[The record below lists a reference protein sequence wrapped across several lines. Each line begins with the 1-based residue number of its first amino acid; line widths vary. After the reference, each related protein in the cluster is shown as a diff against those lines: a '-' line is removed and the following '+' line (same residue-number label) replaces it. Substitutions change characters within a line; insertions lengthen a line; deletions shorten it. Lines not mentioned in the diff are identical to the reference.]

1 METPQTSGVEI
12 DYEIKDNKVFFK
24 GILRRFKPNHPT
36 WKSPQESVKN
46 YNEMVFQ
53 FQNKI
58 YVERTHGDYYCSDE
72 QENYKNAFH
81 IKDVYTKIED
91 DNFLILGELIS
102 TTEAGGMRL
111 LEDAKKNKKFV
122 SRMVWEGDNYLT
134 SEASLKELVAINI
147 ISPSFPQGEKEN
159 E

>member
-1 METPQTSGVEI
+1 MEYSPTSGVEI

-24 GILRRFKPNHPT
+24 GILRRLKPNHYP
-36 WKSPQESVKN
+36 WKSPHESIEN

-53 FQNKI
+53 FQNKV
-58 YVERTHGDYYCSDE
+58 YVERTHGDYYCSDK
-72 QENYKNAFH
+72 QENYKNAFY

-91 DNFLILGELIS
+91 GNFLILGELVS

-122 SRMVWEGDNYLT
+122 SKMVWECDNYLT
-134 SEASLKELVAINI
+134 SEACLKELVAINI
-147 ISPSFPQGEKEN
+147 ISPSFPQGETEN